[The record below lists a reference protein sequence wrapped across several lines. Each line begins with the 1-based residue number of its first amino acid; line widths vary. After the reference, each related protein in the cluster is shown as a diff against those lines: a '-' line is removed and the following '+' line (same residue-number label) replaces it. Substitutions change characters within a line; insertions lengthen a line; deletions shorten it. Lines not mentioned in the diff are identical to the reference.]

1 VIGVGD
7 APALGARRRVGW
19 MPRGVIGRLAKNR
32 AAVLGTGIIGAVVLV
47 ALVGPRLTSADPIA
61 MNLTAR
67 LQPPSAAHLLGTDG
81 LGRDILSRIVSGAAI
96 ALEVGGISVGI
107 AGTVGIALGLIA
119 GFYGRFLDTAL
130 MSVMD
135 VLLAFPSLLLALLVV
150 TALGP
155 SLTNAMIAVAVSK
168 VPQFVRLIRATVLS
182 VKENDYVLAARA
194 VGAGDSRIMT
204 RHVLVNC
211 LAPVIVH
218 ASLSFGTAI
227 VAAATLSFLGLG
239 SQPPA
244 PEWGSM
250 LNEGRE
256 YMRAAPWVATF
267 PGLAILITVIG
278 WNLFGDGLRDALD
291 PRLKR

>member
-1 VIGVGD
+1 
-7 APALGARRRVGW
+7 